1 MTNHSRHGAP
11 LSNPAGLPVVEL
23 SHAIKLLSK
32 KLDIR
37 IDEAEQ
43 LIGLANLIRLP
54 RGETLFRQG
63 EASHHFY
70 LLLQGQLKGQRI
82 RPDGHIDLTLAFY
95 PAEMIGELGFF
106 DQAPR
111 TLTISAR
118 RDSVLLEI
126 DQTALEKF
134 GEFSRSVYHHLI
146 RLLVSRFKRELGY
159 SGPSKQHQFIL
170 FQSFVRPEGFSAQAV
185 EGFQSAM
192 ARHCE
197 LRLWKNLQ
205 EIPVG
210 NLAGPASWVVE
221 MIQGEPLACLN
232 DQLIEEL
239 DCMVLMICAST
250 LNDAR
255 SCEIVQAQLQS
266 ADTDLPVWMVLVHEA
281 SWVEQSVTQRIR
293 ETFGTGFKLLHIRR
307 GHHADNARVAR
318 HILGLTLGL
327 VLGGGGARGFA
338 HAGFYQALEEA
349 GVVID
354 SVGGTSMGALVGA
367 LIASGRTAAEVSKA
381 LAISF
386 KKGLPFKLSDYWIPK
401 HGFVKS
407 KAVDEVYRNA
417 FGDMLIE
424 DQPIPFFAISCNLTT
439 GNQFLFE
446 QGPLWKAVRASTSIP
461 VFFEPF
467 MAGRHVM
474 VDGALVNNV
483 PVDCMRARGA
493 RKVLTVDVGLEED
506 ITAHMVDESSVRM
519 PSMMKSLMRVI
530 ELGGIEKSRQARLIS
545 DLYVQPPI
553 ENIGLMEFERR
564 DEIVALGY
572 EAGRKAIPDILD
584 LLHKTI

>member
-1 MTNHSRHGAP
+1 MSE
-11 LSNPAGLPVVEL
+11 PAGLPVIEL
-23 SHAIKLLSK
+23 SYAIELLSK
-32 KLDIR
+32 KLEIQST
-37 IDEAEQ
+37 EAEQ
-43 LIGLANLIRLP
+43 LIRLAKLVRLP
-54 RGETLFRQG
+54 RGDTLFEQG
-63 EASHHFY
+63 QPSHDFY
-70 LLLQGQLKGQRI
+70 LLLQGQLKGQRF
-82 RPDGHIDLTLAFY
+82 RPDGFQDLALSFF
-95 PAEMIGELGFF
+95 PGEMIGELGFF

-126 DQTALEKF
+126 DQAALEQF

-146 RLLVSRFKRELGY
+146 RMLVSRFKRELGY
-159 SGPSKQHQFIL
+159 SGPLKQHQFIL
-170 FQSFVRPEGFSAQAV
+170 FQSFVRPEGFSTQAI

-197 LRLWKNLQ
+197 LRRWKQLGDVT
-205 EIPVG
+205 PPSSVS
-210 NLAGPASWVVE
+210 AKDWVVE
-221 MIQGEPLACLN
+221 MIETEPLEVL
-232 DQLIEEL
+232 DDRLIEEL
-239 DCMVLMICAST
+239 DCMVVMLSAST
-250 LNDAR
+250 LNDSR
-255 SCEIVQAQLQS
+255 SCELLQAQLKS
-266 ADTDLPVWMVLVHEA
+266 ADNDLPVWFVLVHEA
-281 SWVEQSVTQRIR
+281 AWVEQSVVERIR
-293 ETFGTGFKLLHIRR
+293 RNFGSGFKLLHVRR
-307 GHHADNARVAR
+307 GHHSDNARVAR

-338 HAGFYQALEEA
+338 HAGFFQALEEA
-349 GVVID
+349 GVVVD

-367 LIASGRTAAEVSKA
+367 LISSGRSAAEVSKA

-386 KKGLPFKLSDYWIPK
+386 KKGLPFKLTDYWIPK

-407 KAVDEVYRNA
+407 KAVDEVYQKA
-417 FGDMLIE
+417 FGDLLIE

-483 PVDCMRARGA
+483 PVDCMRTRGA
-493 RKVLTVDVGLEED
+493 RKILTVDVGLEED
-506 ITAHMVDESSVRM
+506 ITAHMLDDSSVQM
-519 PSMMKSLMRVI
+519 PTMMKSLMRVI
-530 ELGGIEKSRQARLIS
+530 ELGGIEKSRQAKVIS

-553 ENIGLMEFERR
+553 EKIGLMEFERR
-564 DEIVALGY
+564 EEIVALGY
-572 EAGRKAIPDILD
+572 QAGRQAIPDILA
-584 LLHKTI
+584 LLHKTT

>member
-1 MTNHSRHGAP
+1 VSE
-11 LSNPAGLPVVEL
+11 PADLPVIEL
-23 SHAIKLLSK
+23 SYAIELLSK
-32 KLDIR
+32 KLEIQPT
-37 IDEAEQ
+37 EAEQ
-43 LIGLANLIRLP
+43 LIRLAKLVRLT
-54 RGETLFRQG
+54 RSETLFEQG
-63 EASHHFY
+63 QPSHHFY
-70 LLLQGQLKGQRI
+70 LLLQGQLKGQRF
-82 RPDGHIDLTLAFY
+82 RPDGFQDLTLSFF
-95 PAEMIGELGFF
+95 PGEMIGELGFF

-126 DQTALEKF
+126 DQAALEQF

-146 RLLVSRFKRELGY
+146 RMLVSRFKRELGY
-159 SGPSKQHQFIL
+159 SGPLKQHQFIL
-170 FQSFVRPEGFSAQAV
+170 FQSFVRPEGFSTQAI

-197 LRLWKNLQ
+197 LRRWKQLSDVT
-205 EIPVG
+205 PS
-210 NLAGPASWVVE
+210 ASVSAKDWVVE
-221 MIQGEPLACLN
+221 MIETEPLEVL
-232 DQLIEEL
+232 DDRLIEEL
-239 DCMVLMICAST
+239 DCMVVMLSAST
-250 LNDAR
+250 LNDSR
-255 SCEIVQAQLQS
+255 SCELLKAQLKS
-266 ADTDLPVWMVLVHEA
+266 ADDDLPVWFVLVHEA
-281 SWVEQSVTQRIR
+281 AWVEQSVVERIR
-293 ETFGTGFKLLHIRR
+293 RNFGSGFKLLHVRR
-307 GHHADNARVAR
+307 GHHSDNARVAR

-338 HAGFYQALEEA
+338 HAGFFQALEEA

-367 LIASGRTAAEVSKA
+367 LISSGRSAAEVSKA

-386 KKGLPFKLSDYWIPK
+386 KKGLPFKLTDYWIPK

-407 KAVDEVYRNA
+407 KAVDEVYQKA
-417 FGDMLIE
+417 FGDLLIE

-483 PVDCMRARGA
+483 PVDCMRTRGA
-493 RKVLTVDVGLEED
+493 RKILTVDVGLEED
-506 ITAHMVDESSVRM
+506 ITAHMLDDSSVQM
-519 PSMMKSLMRVI
+519 PTMMKSLMRVI
-530 ELGGIEKSRQARLIS
+530 ELGGIEKSRQAKVIS

-553 ENIGLMEFERR
+553 EKIGLMEFERR
-564 DEIVALGY
+564 EEIVALGY
-572 EAGRKAIPDILD
+572 QAGRQAIPDILA
-584 LLHKTI
+584 LLHKTT